1 MYFQAL
7 WDFGIQK
14 NQSKWIDY
22 MLSSNIKVQTET
34 SLEQMMGIEPTWS
47 AWKAE
52 VLPLNYICIS
62 LDIINYTISI

>member
-34 SLEQMMGIEPTWS
+34 SLEQMMGF
-47 AWKAE
+47 
-52 VLPLNYICIS
+52 
-62 LDIINYTISI
+62 